1 MKYRQSS
8 IVLLFLLIFFGL
20 YTEGAYAVPI
30 FVAPK
35 TLGQPISIVDH
46 VTFLEDKDGSLSL
59 NEAISRAEQFR
70 PVNQQSRGFGYTH
83 STFWLRFTI
92 DFTNYHESSWFLIQD
107 YEHNHSTELYTP
119 IQAPNAFQK
128 LSDHQFVV
136 RNELF
141 PIHKPTF
148 NGPAT
153 YYVRVTPTIGT
164 NVNVFFYFATLRN
177 TIEQVQNQ
185 SLAFGLFFGSLG
197 ILFLY
202 NFFLLFATGN
212 RGYLLYL
219 YYLGPFIITF
229 YFINGYAVIVHGPS
243 SELSNISRIAVF
255 ASLHGMVL
263 FARYFLALK
272 HFAPKLDSALH
283 VCSWVLVTCL
293 VLFGFV
299 IHIEWAYL
307 TAALLILP
315 IFTIVLAAAYYRLL
329 QGYGPAKIYCF
340 GWTFLV
346 VSMFVYAAQVVGLIS
361 ANAFTNYGLQI
372 GAVVEALCF
381 SIALAARIRTV
392 ESEINMVKKE
402 KQKLI
407 DEKYQYDMSL
417 LENQR
422 KSIEAQYNAQ
432 TDKLQITIDELARHK
447 VIIEKSNLE
456 RKLLI
461 DSINSKIERERRRI
475 AYDLHDS
482 LNTVIV
488 TLIGQAR
495 SIRQYF
501 VPSETASAIKEALL
515 TAASIEKNSSYLY
528 STTRNLMIKLWPEVL
543 DEFGLGVSLQSLVI
557 EQNKL
562 HQQCAF
568 HANIADNFPMFN
580 DEFNIVTYRIAQE
593 AISNVIQHS
602 QATYCLVQL
611 SFEQH
616 AYSVNVSLKITD
628 NGIGFNLEESTSS
641 VGLVGIRERAQS
653 VNGNIQILAR
663 PNFGTIVTFSC
674 SVSLKETNNKQPLMA
689 LAE

>member
-1 MKYRQSS
+1 MKYRLSS
-8 IVLLFLLIFFGL
+8 IGILFLFLFCGL
-20 YTEGAYAVPI
+20 YTAVAHAEAI

-46 VTFLEDKDGSLSL
+46 VSFLEDMGGTLSL
-59 NEAISRAEQFR
+59 NEAIARSDQFQ

-92 DFTNYHESSWFLIQD
+92 DFTHYAESSWFLIQD
-107 YEHNHSTELYTP
+107 YEHNHSTTLYTP
-119 IQAPNAFQK
+119 IQTPNAFQK
-128 LSDHQFVV
+128 LFDHQFVV

-141 PIHKPTF
+141 PIQKPTF
-148 NGPAT
+148 TGPAT

-164 NVNVFFYFATLRN
+164 NVNVFFYFATQRN

-202 NFFLLFATGN
+202 NLFLLFATRN

-229 YFINGYAVIVHGPS
+229 YFINGYAVLVHGPS
-243 SELSNISRIAVF
+243 ALLSNISRIAVF
-255 ASLHGMVL
+255 ASLHGMVM
-263 FARYFLALK
+263 FARYFLALR
-272 HFAPKLDSALH
+272 HFAPKLDAALH

-307 TAALLILP
+307 TSALLILP
-315 IFTIVLAAAYYRLL
+315 IFTIVLAAAYYRLF

-346 VSMFVYAAQVVGLIS
+346 VSMFMYATQVMGLIS

-392 ESEINMVKKE
+392 ESEIDLVKKE

-407 DEKYQYDMSL
+407 DEKYQYDMTL

-422 KSIEAQYNAQ
+422 KSIEAQYNEQA
-432 TDKLQITIDELARHK
+432 DKLHLTINELAKHK
-447 VIIEKSNLE
+447 LHIEKINVE

-461 DSINSKIERERRRI
+461 DSINSKIEHERRRI

-501 VPSETASAIKEALL
+501 LHSEKASAIKEALL

-568 HANIADNFPMFN
+568 HAQIADNFPMFN
-580 DEFNIVTYRIAQE
+580 AEFNIVTYRIAQE
-593 AISNVIQHS
+593 SIFNVIQHS

-616 AYSVNVSLKITD
+616 DNYVDVSLQITD
-628 NGIGFNLEESTSS
+628 NGIGFNLDDSTSS

-653 VNGNIQILAR
+653 VNGQIQILTR
-663 PNFGTIVTFSC
+663 PKFGTIVTFSC
-674 SVSLKETNNKQPLMA
+674 IVSSINTNTKQTLLA
-689 LAE
+689 LAD

>member
-1 MKYRQSS
+1 MFL
-8 IVLLFLLIFFGL
+8 LLFCGL
-20 YTEGAYAVPI
+20 HIAGVHAATV

-35 TLGQPISIVDH
+35 TLDLPISIVEH
-46 VTFLEDKDGSLSL
+46 LTFLEDKDGKLSL
-59 NEAISRAEQFR
+59 QEAIARAERFQ
-70 PVNQQSRGFGYTH
+70 PVNPQSRGFGYTH

-92 DFTNYHESSWFLIQD
+92 DFTHFTEPNWFLIQD
-107 YEHNHSTELYTP
+107 YEHNHSTELY
-119 IQAPNAFQK
+119 APVHSPSAFQNM
-128 LSDHQFVV
+128 SDHQFVV

-141 PIHKPTF
+141 PIPKPAF
-148 NGPAT
+148 IGPAT

-164 NVNVFFYFATLRN
+164 NVNVFFYFANQRN

-185 SLAFGLFFGSLG
+185 SLAFGMFFGSLG

-202 NFFLLFATGN
+202 NLFLLVTTRN

-229 YFINGYAVIVHGPS
+229 YFINGYAVLVHGPS
-243 SELSNISRIAVF
+243 DILSNISRIAVF
-255 ASLHGMVL
+255 ASLHGMVM

-272 HFAPKLDSALH
+272 HFAPKLDAALH

-307 TAALLILP
+307 TSALLILP
-315 IFTIVLAAAYYRLL
+315 IFTIVLAAAYYRLF

-346 VSMFVYAAQVVGLIS
+346 VSMFMYAAQIMGLIS

-392 ESEINMVKKE
+392 ESEIILVKNE

-407 DEKYQYDMSL
+407 DEKYHSDMTL

-422 KSIEAQYNAQ
+422 KSIEAQYDAQ
-432 TDKLQITIDELARHK
+432 TEKLHITIDELARHK
-447 VIIEKSNLE
+447 VSIEKSNLE

-461 DSINSKIERERRRI
+461 DSINTKIEQERRRI

-482 LNTVIV
+482 FNTVIV
-488 TLIGQAR
+488 TLISQAR

-501 VPSETASAIKEALL
+501 IQHETAQAIKEVHLI
-515 TAASIEKNSSYLY
+515 AASIEKNSSYLY
-528 STTRNLMIKLWPEVL
+528 STTRSLMIKLWPEVL

-580 DEFNIVTYRIAQE
+580 EEFNIVTYRIAQE

-602 QATYCLVQL
+602 EATYCLVQL

-616 AYSVNVSLKITD
+616 DNYVDVSLQITD
-628 NGIGFNLEESTSS
+628 NGIGFNLNDSTSS

-653 VNGNIQILAR
+653 VNGQIQILTR
-663 PNFGTIVTFSC
+663 PKFGTIVTFSC
-674 SVSLKETNNKQPLMA
+674 TLSLIHADTKQTHLA
-689 LAE
+689 LTE